1 MIMLKYILPLFL
13 CTLISCSERIVEKP
27 KNLIPQEKMAAILYD
42 ISLLNAGRSINES
55 ILTEHGLE
63 PMGYIY
69 DKYKID
75 SLQLVQSDTYYASL
89 PNVYETIYT
98 QVKDRLERE
107 QELMENERKETAN
120 RPKENLRK
128 EPVKDTL
135 P

>member
-1 MIMLKYILPLFL
+1 MLL
-13 CTLISCSERIVEKP
+13 SCNERIVEKP

-69 DKYKID
+69 DKYEID
-75 SLQLVQSDTYYASL
+75 SLQLVKSDTYYASL
-89 PNVYETIYT
+89 PTIYEAIYT
-98 QVKDRLERE
+98 QVKDRLEKE
-107 QELMENERKETAN
+107 QELMENERKEAAN
-120 RPKENLRK
+120 KPKENLRK
-128 EPVKDTL
+128 EPIKDTL

>member
-1 MIMLKYILPLFL
+1 MLRYILPLFL
-13 CTLISCSERIVEKP
+13 CTLVSCSEKIVEKP

-55 ILTEHGLE
+55 ILVEHHLE
-63 PMGYIY
+63 PMAYIY
-69 DKYKID
+69 NKYNID

-89 PNVYETIYT
+89 PIVYEAIYT
-98 QVKDRLERE
+98 QIKERLEQEEERRE
-107 QELMENERKETAN
+107 TERKEAAN
-120 RPKENLRK
+120 KPKGNLRK

>member
-1 MIMLKYILPLFL
+1 MLKYIILPLICCML
-13 CTLISCSERIVEKP
+13 LSCNERIVEKP

-69 DKYKID
+69 DKYEID
-75 SLQLVQSDTYYASL
+75 SLQLVKSDTYYASL
-89 PNVYETIYT
+89 PTIYEAIYT
-98 QVKDRLERE
+98 QVKDRLEKE
-107 QELMENERKETAN
+107 QELMENERKEAAN
-120 RPKENLRK
+120 KPKENLRK
-128 EPVKDTL
+128 EPIKDTL